1 LEWSASIQPGEWV
14 VVVREA
20 NLGANGAGVAI
31 GLLEATVSNGGN
43 ISLVMAL
50 GGYVELST
58 AWADIEQNEHH
69 AGADAD
75 GASMIQ
81 DVVELEVTFEDMTWM
96 LPLPSS
102 GELTKLLF
110 PEGTIAFDSEFT
122 TVQHERQL
130 EMEYFGGQTTSVA
143 ADSTIAATLN
153 YNRRVNSNLDVTFD
167 EASVGSDATVLD
179 VEDVELE
186 AMVSSGNESVFN
198 TITFDYTVN
207 YNGTEIVDVFT
218 VSGELGLAQD
228 SEDWTVQIWNSSSN
242 SYEDSVEIALGIG
255 DNETD
260 AALAAT
266 VTVQVTLPDVADA
279 WSLENGH
286 RVTVRM
292 ETDLG
297 EATQTSAKIFVP
309 QTYAFSISDATDE
322 LGMSA
327 LVERRFSFDI
337 TNDGNGQDTFT
348 IELLE
353 SGVLE
358 GWSITPMTSTLTLSK
373 GETRTQQ
380 FTVFAPESFT
390 EGSFDLTVYVNSLD
404 EAVAQQTVVVNVQAA
419 VIKLEVKEANI
430 VLKSDDIANQPGS
443 VRVPV
448 TNNGFLDAPSV
459 LVYLE
464 PTSPASQA
472 ERSVTISVPAG
483 ETVEAVFDDMTFIQG
498 NQRFNI
504 RIEVAGAETSSVD
517 SISLPFGD
525 TFSLEYYSQTESEG
539 ESIWM
544 TLLIVVLG
552 VLVVVGG
559 VKTARSSRGGK
570 F

>member
-1 LEWSASIQPGEWV
+1 
-14 VVVREA
+14 
-20 NLGANGAGVAI
+20 
-31 GLLEATVSNGGN
+31 
-43 ISLVMAL
+43 
-50 GGYVELST
+50 
-58 AWADIEQNEHH
+58 
-69 AGADAD
+69 
-75 GASMIQ
+75 MIQ
-81 DVVELEVTFEDMTWM
+81 DIVELEVTFEDMTWV

-102 GELTKLLF
+102 GKMTKLLF

-327 LVERRFSFDI
+327 LVERRFSFDV
-337 TNDGNGQDTFT
+337 TNEGNGQDTFT

-390 EGSFDLTVYVNSLD
+390 EGSFDLTVYVNSVD
-404 EAVAQQTVVVNVQAA
+404 DAVPQQTVVVNVQAA

-430 VLKSDDIANQPGS
+430 VLKSDDVANQPGS

-498 NQRFNI
+498 PQGFNI
-504 RIEVAGAETSSVD
+504 RVEVAGAETTSVD

-525 TFSLEYYSQTESEG
+525 TFSLEYYTQAESDG

>member
-1 LEWSASIQPGEWV
+1 
-14 VVVREA
+14 
-20 NLGANGAGVAI
+20 
-31 GLLEATVSNGGN
+31 
-43 ISLVMAL
+43 
-50 GGYVELST
+50 
-58 AWADIEQNEHH
+58 
-69 AGADAD
+69 
-75 GASMIQ
+75 
-81 DVVELEVTFEDMTWM
+81 
-96 LPLPSS
+96 
-102 GELTKLLF
+102 
-110 PEGTIAFDSEFT
+110 
-122 TVQHERQL
+122 
-130 EMEYFGGQTTSVA
+130 
-143 ADSTIAATLN
+143 
-153 YNRRVNSNLDVTFD
+153 
-167 EASVGSDATVLD
+167 VLD
-179 VEDVELE
+179 AEDVELE

-228 SEDWTVQIWNSSSN
+228 SEEWTVQIWNSSSN
-242 SYEDSVEIALGIG
+242 AYEDSVEIALGIG

-260 AALAAT
+260 AALTAT